1 MPFIPLVSGRDP
13 EWSDFFADA
22 FSVQAEEETAKTL
35 FRYQI
40 PFPEEKEA
48 IYFAKC
54 GVPESKRKDY
64 YKNMLGCV
72 QRHIAICQH
81 LKEQGVSSIL
91 YPEQITQEKAGNSNY
106 IFIQTQSVR
115 PILPALFGGAQI
127 GILTLLDVFIRL
139 SVVARDLSQAGVS
152 HRGFRLDE
160 VYLTPDERIVVGGL
174 YYATGPKQA
183 SIIPYMPGQSRP
195 LPKELL
201 SGQGSQ
207 ALDMRTL
214 AMILYNLGVG
224 VPWDTQWPKQ
234 SRIAPSLMPKE
245 VIPVIQFG
253 LNCKEEECNA
263 FRRKLLDCRKA
274 ISKTDSG
281 HWQIPIRHR
290 MENIYT
296 YE

>member
-1 MPFIPLVSGRDP
+1 MPFIPLISGKNP
-13 EWSDFFADA
+13 EWSNSFADA
-22 FSVQAEEETAKTL
+22 FPVQTEGENLKTV
-35 FRYQI
+35 FQHQI
-40 PFPEEKEA
+40 PFSGEKEA
-48 IYFAKC
+48 IYFAKH
-54 GVPESKRKDY
+54 GIPESKRMDY
-64 YKNMLGCV
+64 YKNMLACV

-81 LKEQGVSSIL
+81 LKEQGVPSIL
-91 YPEQITQEKAGNSNY
+91 YPEQVTQEKAGGSNY

-115 PILPALFGGAQI
+115 PILPTIFGGTQI
-127 GILTLLDVFIRL
+127 GILTLLDIFIRL
-139 SVVARDLSQAGVS
+139 SVVARDLSQAGVC

-160 VYLTPDERIVVGGL
+160 VYLTQDNRIVVGGL
-174 YYATGPKQA
+174 YYATGPKQT
-183 SIIPYMPGQSRP
+183 SIIPYTPGQSRP
-195 LPKELL
+195 LPSELL

-234 SRIAPSLMPKE
+234 PRIAPSLMPKE
-245 VIPVIQFG
+245 VIPVILFG

-281 HWQIPIRHR
+281 YWQIPIRHR
-290 MENIYT
+290 LENIYT